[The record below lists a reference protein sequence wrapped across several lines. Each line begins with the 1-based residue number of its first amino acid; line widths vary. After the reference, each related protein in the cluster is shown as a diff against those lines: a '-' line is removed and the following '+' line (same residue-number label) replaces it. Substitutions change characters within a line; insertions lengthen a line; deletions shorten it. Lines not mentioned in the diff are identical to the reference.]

1 MRSFAR
7 LSRSEFTLLA
17 QPRATSRTSIACICL
32 RVGFWAFPVA
42 DNDAIGRRK
51 VVNFE
56 QSIRIVVENLQK
68 VTYHCGPFCTYFSTA
83 GTSDE
88 KLGEV

>member
-1 MRSFAR
+1 M
-7 LSRSEFTLLA
+7 
-17 QPRATSRTSIACICL
+17 ACICL
-32 RVGFWAFPVA
+32 RVGFWAFPVV

-56 QSIRIVVENLQK
+56 QSIRIVVEETSAKGHLSLWS
-68 VTYHCGPFCTYFSTA
+68 FCTLFSTA

-88 KLGEV
+88 KLDEV